1 MRKNFI
7 KNRKGT
13 ALLVALLVMGVLMA
27 VSLALSAL
35 IFRETRITREFIDS
49 GQAYYAAESAIELG
63 LYGLNNNLPG
73 WEIGGGGSGGGYEAV
88 KVDNAF
94 DAVAEL
100 KVKNRCQAY
109 PCFDEDFDK
118 NTAEPKEFY
127 AVLGLNESITIPLFV
142 VENVDGNAVVQDITD
157 FVVEFYAPFDP
168 KTDFVMEESVKDLLS
183 GWDVLRWKII
193 GIGNQSGKPLTETI
207 SDFTAVSMMNKAG
220 KENIPSNATKPSWF
234 GTIDCNTVDPGK
246 RYTDKIDCEPYFVG
260 SPGGKQIEVD
270 PEEFGQVSKVYAG
283 TCSQTEAREYYQ
295 YQYFGDERDVASI
308 EGCYSIGKF
317 LEKDNNGVSSHT
329 LNYLTLTNL
338 INPSVFSDDKVKRE
352 ALGKLYYRVE
362 LFTDD
367 GKEAANT
374 VREYAD
380 LTANGYSGNSKK
392 SINVRIKKDS
402 FMPVFNFSLYSTY
415 MTNRKEADGEVH
427 NEDYWYGSEDKG
439 NQTL

>member
-1 MRKNFI
+1 MRKNLI

-73 WEIGGGGSGGGYEAV
+73 WEIGVDGEYDAV
-88 KVDNAF
+88 RVDNDSDV

-109 PCFDEDFDK
+109 PCFDDDFDK
-118 NTAEPKEFY
+118 DTAESKEFY

-142 VENVDGNAVVQDITD
+142 VDNVGGNAVVQDITD

-193 GIGNQSGKPLTETI
+193 GISNQSGKPLTETI

-329 LNYLTLTNL
+329 LNYLTLMNL
-338 INPSVFSDDKVKRE
+338 INPSVFSDENVKKE

-367 GKEAANT
+367 GAEAANT

-380 LTANGYSGNSKK
+380 LTANGYSGKSKK

-415 MTNRKEADGEVH
+415 MDKAAGHDEE
-427 NEDYWYGSEDKG
+427 YWYGSEDEG
-439 NQTL
+439 GQTM